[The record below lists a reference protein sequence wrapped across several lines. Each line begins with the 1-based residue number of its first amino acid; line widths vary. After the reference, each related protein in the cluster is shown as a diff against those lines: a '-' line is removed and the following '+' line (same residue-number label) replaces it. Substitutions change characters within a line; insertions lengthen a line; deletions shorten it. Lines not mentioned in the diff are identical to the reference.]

1 MVFSMRARDY
11 RAVARER
18 LQGQWGT
25 MILLSFV
32 YSLIVNAI
40 SFISGIGMYI
50 IGGPLIVGLALA
62 YLKVIR
68 GDKPEFNDLFSG
80 FDRFGG
86 NLTTYL
92 LHTLYTF
99 LWSLLFI
106 PIFIKPF
113 SYALTFYIRVDNP
126 DIGAD
131 DAITL
136 SRQMMDGYKWK
147 LFCLRLS
154 FIGWAFLSILTLGI
168 GFFFLTPYMEAANAA
183 FYEERKREWN
193 SGQTI

>member
-99 LWSLLFI
+99 LWSL
-106 PIFIKPF
+106 
-113 SYALTFYIRVDNP
+113 S
-126 DIGAD
+126 
-131 DAITL
+131 
-136 SRQMMDGYKWK
+136 
-147 LFCLRLS
+147 
-154 FIGWAFLSILTLGI
+154 
-168 GFFFLTPYMEAANAA
+168 
-183 FYEERKREWN
+183 
-193 SGQTI
+193 